1 MKRYQANRNRLTLT
15 ILIFS
20 LFAGTWTVKAQQPAE
35 RLTVAVLPAQS
46 RMHYRSPYL
55 TDQLIHNLV
64 NSNQYTVVDS
74 VSLINGRLNSQVLTK
89 AQEMGVDAIFQ
100 LTVTVMDQR
109 TGSQFSTGLGQ
120 IKLGRIYDLGINLSQ
135 SMAHAEVVL
144 RAFDPITGKIL
155 TSVTGRGTSTGTDV
169 GLGLDHVRIAGSID
183 QYDLG
188 MRRYETSSLGKAM
201 QRAIDNALGKIRLVT
216 VAPPVN
222 QMDPEAPLYQ
232 GLVAEVDEEYV
243 YLNAGRNAGLEPGMR
258 VAVSSVT
265 KVIRDPAT
273 GEVLDTMTEVT
284 AVLVIEAVRNRIA
297 IANRLLPDGQTA
309 DVAIGDAVELI
320 D

>member
-46 RMHYRSPYL
+46 RMHYRFPYL

-74 VSLINGRLNSQVLTK
+74 LSLNNGRLNSQVLTK

-100 LTVTVMDQR
+100 LNVTVMDQR

-120 IKLGRIYDLGINLSQ
+120 IKLGKIYDLGINLSQ

-144 RAFDPITGKIL
+144 RAFDPYTGKIL
-155 TSVTGRGTSTGTDV
+155 TSVNGRGTSTGTDV
-169 GLGLDHVRIAGSID
+169 GLDLDYVRIAGSID

-201 QRAIDNALGKIRLVT
+201 QRAIDNALGKIQLVPA
-216 VAPPVN
+216 APQGN
-222 QMDPEAPLYQ
+222 QMAPEVPPYQ
-232 GLVAEVDEEYV
+232 GLVAEVDEKYV
-243 YLNAGRNAGLEPGMR
+243 
-258 VAVSSVT
+258 
-265 KVIRDPAT
+265 
-273 GEVLDTMTEVT
+273 
-284 AVLVIEAVRNRIA
+284 
-297 IANRLLPDGQTA
+297 
-309 DVAIGDAVELI
+309 
-320 D
+320 

>member
-1 MKRYQANRNRLTLT
+1 MKRYHANRNRLTLT
-15 ILIFS
+15 ILILS
-20 LFAGTWTVKAQQPAE
+20 LFAGNWTLKAQQPVE
-35 RLTVAVLPAQS
+35 KLTVAVLPTQS
-46 RMHYRSPYL
+46 RMHYRFPYL
-55 TDQLIHNLV
+55 SDQLIHNLV

-74 VSLINGRLNSQVLTK
+74 LSLTNGRLNSQVLTK
-89 AQEMGVDAIFQ
+89 AQEMGVDAILQ

-135 SMAHAEVVL
+135 SIAHAEVVL
-144 RAFDPITGKIL
+144 RAFDPYTGKIL
-155 TSVTGRGTSTGTDV
+155 TSVNGRGTSTGTDV
-169 GLGLDHVRIAGSID
+169 GLDLDYVRIAGSID

-188 MRRYETSSLGKAM
+188 MRRYQMSSLGKAM
-201 QRAIDNALGKIRLVT
+201 QRAIDNALGKVQLTAVIPQGNEM
-216 VAPPVN
+216 APEVN
-222 QMDPEAPLYQ
+222 LYK
-232 GLVAEVDEEYV
+232 GLIAEVDDEYV
-243 YLNAGRNAGLEPGMR
+243 YLNGGRNAGLEPGMR
-258 VAVSSVT
+258 VAVSSVS

-297 IANRLLPDGQTA
+297 IANRLLPDGQIA

>member
-20 LFAGTWTVKAQQPAE
+20 LFTGTWTVKAQQPAE

-46 RMHYRSPYL
+46 RIHYRFPYL
-55 TDQLIHNLV
+55 TDQLVHNLV
-64 NSNQYTVVDS
+64 NSNQFTVVDS
-74 VSLINGRLNSQVLTK
+74 LSLHNGRLNSQVLTK

-100 LTVTVMDQR
+100 LTVTVVDQR

-120 IKLGRIYDLGINLSQ
+120 IKLGKIYDLGINLSQ
-135 SMAHAEVVL
+135 SKAHAEVVL
-144 RAFDPITGKIL
+144 RAFDPYTGKIL
-155 TSVTGRGTSTGTDV
+155 TSVNGRGTSVGTDV
-169 GLGLDHVRIAGSID
+169 GFDLNYVRIAGSID

-201 QRAIDNALGKIRLVT
+201 QRAIDDALGKMKLVPAA
-216 VAPPVN
+216 VPGN
-222 QMDPEAPLYQ
+222 QIGSDVPLYQ
-232 GLVAEVDEEYV
+232 GLVAEVDDKFV
-243 YLNAGRNAGLEPGMR
+243 YLNGGRNAGLEPGMR
-258 VAVSSVT
+258 VAVSNIT

-297 IANRLLPDGQTA
+297 IASRLLPDGQTA